1 MSLNIIG
8 YLTLI
13 IIILN
18 FILLFAVLF
27 FSHKKINWAYV
38 FVVVS
43 INLWSLSTYF
53 YNSPS
58 FLSAEIWLKI
68 VYITSYL
75 MSISNAFF
83 VYTFPSR
90 VNIPFWKYIIPIIL
104 TIIPSIVFLLNTD
117 YVIMGVTHV
126 EGTFTSI
133 AQMGWGYIVYIIPN
147 VLALLFLS
155 IYLFRKSTRYLG
167 YEKAQLQWYL
177 VGALLMFVP
186 IVIIDYLFPI
196 FLNVTSLYKYG
207 PLFGIFFTVSIAYS
221 MIKNRFLAIKSVI
234 GKTFALFLVSLINLL
249 ILLLFYYVFRNYGFG
264 TSLRDLLVFLVLF
277 ALLFSLSNIYLT
289 GKVSTWIKR
298 VYINSKIDPE
308 VEYNNFTREIGT
320 KLLIKDV
327 TESIFSIVD
336 KLLKIKTIGLFLTD
350 ETNDVIQYKN
360 VRDIEAISNRDIE
373 GIIKIWP
380 STFNNRVIIL
390 EELENI
396 PQDQITIHPNLHKRI
411 ITFMKYNNISIL
423 IPISKGDKLIGL
435 LMIGFR
441 EDFRSITE
449 EESKILLNILNASSL
464 ALSRSLLYDK
474 VNNFNADLQNKI
486 NISTRELQDKILLL
500 EEARR
505 KENDMIDILG
515 HELRTPATV
524 VRINAE
530 MITTWIKQNINKS
543 DIESFSKLE
552 KYLHRISNSIDNEIK
567 IINRLLASAKLTGN
581 RLELNRTPVNV
592 ISAIELAIDG
602 HMEDAN
608 DKNLDIKFN
617 KPDNDKSFP
626 LAFADKARFQEI
638 VDNLLNNSIK
648 YTDKGGVDISLNND
662 EKYIMIT
669 FSDTGI
675 GIPKDKLDQLGTKF
689 FRLDQYTNES
699 KEVQL
704 VRPGGTGLGL
714 YVVFGLVEAHGGKIE
729 VKSEVGKGTKFT
741 ISIPIAKNQQEDIK
755 DLSLKGNLF
764 DKIQE

>member
-1 MSLNIIG
+1 
-8 YLTLI
+8 
-13 IIILN
+13 
-18 FILLFAVLF
+18 
-27 FSHKKINWAYV
+27 
-38 FVVVS
+38 
-43 INLWSLSTYF
+43 
-53 YNSPS
+53 
-58 FLSAEIWLKI
+58 
-68 VYITSYL
+68 
-75 MSISNAFF
+75 
-83 VYTFPSR
+83 
-90 VNIPFWKYIIPIIL
+90 
-104 TIIPSIVFLLNTD
+104 
-117 YVIMGVTHV
+117 
-126 EGTFTSI
+126 
-133 AQMGWGYIVYIIPN
+133 
-147 VLALLFLS
+147 
-155 IYLFRKSTRYLG
+155 
-167 YEKAQLQWYL
+167 
-177 VGALLMFVP
+177 
-186 IVIIDYLFPI
+186 
-196 FLNVTSLYKYG
+196 
-207 PLFGIFFTVSIAYS
+207 
-221 MIKNRFLAIKSVI
+221 
-234 GKTFALFLVSLINLL
+234 
-249 ILLLFYYVFRNYGFG
+249 
-264 TSLRDLLVFLVLF
+264 
-277 ALLFSLSNIYLT
+277 
-289 GKVSTWIKR
+289 

-350 ETNDVIQYKN
+350 ETNDVIQYEN

-380 STFNNRVIIL
+380 RKFNNRVIIL

-449 EESKILLNILNASSL
+449 EESEILFNILNASSL